1 MAIAYSINPSQN
13 RKHNDMT
20 GKRIGYIRVSTTDQ
34 NPDRQLENIQ
44 LDKKFIDYASA
55 KSTNR
60 PQLKAMLDFVRE
72 DDIIIVHSMDRL
84 ARNLKD
90 LKELVDS
97 LVSKKVQVHFLKENL
112 QFTGENSAT
121 SNLVLHLMGAFA
133 EFEYAFI
140 RERQREGIEIAK
152 KKGKF
157 RGTTKKLNAEK
168 IEILKNDLKTRKSKT
183 QIASDLGISRF
194 TLYRYIQKIEEEEN
208 KKGHAK

>member
-1 MAIAYSINPSQN
+1 MN
-13 RKHNDMT
+13 

-34 NPDRQLENIQ
+34 NPDRQLENIP

-60 PQLKAMLDFVRE
+60 PQLKSMLEFVRE

-90 LKELVDS
+90 LKELVDG
-97 LVSKKVQVHFLKENL
+97 LVNRKIQVHFLKENL
-112 QFTGENSAT
+112 QFSGENSAT

-157 RGTTKKLNAEK
+157 KGTTKKLNAEK
-168 IEILKNDLKTRKSKT
+168 IETLKKELLIRKSKS
-183 QIASDLGISRF
+183 QIAADLGISRF
-194 TLYRYIQKIEEEEN
+194 TLYRYIDQIKKEEAN
-208 KKGHAK
+208 NQ

>member
-1 MAIAYSINPSQN
+1 MN
-13 RKHNDMT
+13 

-34 NPDRQLENIQ
+34 NPDRQLENIP

-60 PQLKAMLDFVRE
+60 PQLKAMLEFVRE

-90 LKELVDS
+90 LKDLVDG
-97 LVSKKVQVHFLKENL
+97 LVNRKIQVHFLKENL
-112 QFTGENSAT
+112 QFSGENSAT

-157 RGTTKKLNAEK
+157 KGTTKKLNAEK
-168 IEILKNDLKTRKSKT
+168 IETLKSELLIRKSKS
-183 QIASDLGISRF
+183 QIAADLGISRF
-194 TLYRYIQKIEEEEN
+194 TLYRYIDQIKKEEE
-208 KKGHAK
+208 KQHQ

>member
-1 MAIAYSINPSQN
+1 
-13 RKHNDMT
+13 MT

-60 PQLKAMLDFVRE
+60 PQLNSMLEFVRE

-90 LKELVDS
+90 LKELVDG
-97 LVSKKVQVHFLKENL
+97 LVNRKIQVHFLKENL
-112 QFTGENSAT
+112 QFSGENSAT

-157 RGTTKKLNAEK
+157 KGTTKKLNAEK
-168 IEILKNDLKTRKSKT
+168 IETLKRELLIRKSKS
-183 QIASDLGISRF
+183 QIAADLGISRF
-194 TLYRYIQKIEEEEN
+194 TLYRYIDQLKEEDVKN
-208 KKGHAK
+208 Q

>member
-1 MAIAYSINPSQN
+1 MN
-13 RKHNDMT
+13 

-34 NPDRQLENIQ
+34 NPDRQLENIP

-60 PQLKAMLDFVRE
+60 PQLMSMLEFARE

-90 LKELVDS
+90 LKDLVDG
-97 LVSKKVQVHFLKENL
+97 LVNRKIQVHFLKENL
-112 QFTGENSAT
+112 QFSGENSAT

-140 RERQREGIEIAK
+140 RERQREGIEVAK

-168 IEILKNDLKTRKSKT
+168 IETLKSELLTRKSKS
-183 QIASDLGISRF
+183 QIALDLGISRF
-194 TLYRYIQKIEEEEN
+194 TLYRYIDKLKEEELPKN
-208 KKGHAK
+208 G